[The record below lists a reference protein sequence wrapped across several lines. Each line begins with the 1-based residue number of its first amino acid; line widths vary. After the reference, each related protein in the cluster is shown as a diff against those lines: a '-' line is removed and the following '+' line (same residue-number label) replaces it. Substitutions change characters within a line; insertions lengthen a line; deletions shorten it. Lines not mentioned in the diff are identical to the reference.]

1 MEFVVNS
8 QSDDDL
14 HKKALKRNY
23 IRRKSEDIRSSRKIV
38 RNNSNNEDISPKVSV
53 ILNGEELL
61 VVRN

>member
-1 MEFVVNS
+1 MEFFVNS

-38 RNNSNNEDISPKVSV
+38 RNNEDISPKVSV